1 MSVVGRISKEQQ
13 MQLDRI
19 SKDAK
24 NTERLNK
31 QKLDKDAFFRLMLE
45 QLKHQD
51 PTAPM
56 DNSAML
62 AQMSQFSTMEQLGN
76 MVKMQENMTKAT
88 EGVSTQLKA
97 LAEKL
102 GGNKENAEILTELRK
117 MNKLLETYIPGLQKK
132 ENATTILT
140 EHDSK
145 KEQSDGGTV
154 ATGKEG

>member
-1 MSVVGRISKEQQ
+1 MSVVGRISAEQQ
-13 MQLDRI
+13 AALDRI
-19 SKDAK
+19 SKNPK
-24 NTERLNK
+24 NTERLKK

-88 EGVSTQLKA
+88 EGVSAQLKE
-97 LAEKL
+97 LADKI
-102 GGNKENAEILTELRK
+102 GNQTNNAEILAELKK
-117 MNKLLETYIPGLQKK
+117 MNRLLETYIPALQKK
-132 ENATTILT
+132 DDANVILT
-140 EHDSK
+140 GTQSVDSDK
-145 KEQSDGGTV
+145 DGQV
-154 ATGKEG
+154 GKEG

>member
-1 MSVVGRISKEQQ
+1 MSVVGRISAEQRAA
-13 MQLDRI
+13 LDRI
-19 SKDAK
+19 SKDPK

-88 EGVSTQLKA
+88 EGVSAQLKE
-97 LAEKL
+97 LADKI
-102 GGNKENAEILTELRK
+102 GKQTNNAEILAELKK
-117 MNKLLETYIPGLQKK
+117 MNRLLEAYIPSLQKK
-132 ENATTILT
+132 EDANAILAGTQEGDKTT
-140 EHDSK
+140 DK
-145 KEQSDGGTV
+145 QV
-154 ATGKEG
+154 GKEG